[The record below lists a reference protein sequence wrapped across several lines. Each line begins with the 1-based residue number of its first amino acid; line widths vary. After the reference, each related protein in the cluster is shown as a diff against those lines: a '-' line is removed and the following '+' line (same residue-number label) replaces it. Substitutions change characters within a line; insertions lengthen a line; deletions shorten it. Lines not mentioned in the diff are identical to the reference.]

1 MDIRQELVAVGSHI
15 SFKLEGDPR
24 LTVAIAKVEGI
35 YVNHPDVVA
44 ERLVVLWN
52 LCRGIPT
59 GELATMLKREC
70 P

>member
-1 MDIRQELVAVGSHI
+1 MDIRQELLAVGSHI
-15 SFKLEGDPR
+15 AFRLEGDPR

-35 YVNHPDVVA
+35 YVDHPDIVA

-59 GELATMLKREC
+59 HELATKLKL
-70 P
+70 